1 MIIMGTSPDAS
12 FVYYLREGHFAHD
25 DCAESATVQ
34 VSVRITGDDALT
46 VESVELWSCEACN
59 LCSDEPRNHTLH
71 DSLSDAL
78 DRLPPPPPGE
88 MDVDDL
94 AAQMLIDMAQARTE
108 AAAA

>member
-1 MIIMGTSPDAS
+1 MTRSRMRS
-12 FVYYLREGHFAHD
+12 
-25 DCAESATVQ
+25 
-34 VSVRITGDDALT
+34 
-46 VESVELWSCEACN
+46 
-59 LCSDEPRNHTLH
+59 
-71 DSLSDAL
+71 